1 MALSPAVDMRTGAIS
16 LWVPGEE
23 AAQRTED
30 LISELGFPVARA

>member
-16 LWVPGEE
+16 LWVPGED
-23 AAQRTED
+23 AARRTED